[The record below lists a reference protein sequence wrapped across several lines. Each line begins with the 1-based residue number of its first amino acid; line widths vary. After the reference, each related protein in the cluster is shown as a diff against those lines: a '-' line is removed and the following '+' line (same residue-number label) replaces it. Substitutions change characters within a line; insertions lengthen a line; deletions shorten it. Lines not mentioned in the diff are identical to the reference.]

1 VQKRTP
7 AQEPSY
13 ITSLQAQA
21 DDRHLLIFVK
31 IKNKTHSR
39 FAYGHRLSL
48 AVRLRQYSIRVV
60 TL

>member
-39 FAYGHRLSL
+39 FAYGQRLSL
-48 AVRLRQYSIRVV
+48 AVRLRQ
-60 TL
+60 